1 MGEERQG
8 SDRSGDVV
16 LEDVRAGDREGLD
29 GPHHVGAWSRGLRV
43 LLILET
49 GRWTDEVGLR
59 VADEQ
64 GPIGALSTTMAEAGV
79 EVAQLGFFDRRRS
92 SSSRERRR

>member
-1 MGEERQG
+1 MGEERQW
-8 SDRSGDVV
+8 SDWSGDVV
-16 LEDVRAGDREGLD
+16 FEDVRTGDREGFD
-29 GPHHVGAWSRGLRV
+29 GPHHVWAWSRGLRV

-59 VADEQ
+59 VLDEQ